1 MAFLLIAPLVDLC
14 FNAAS
19 VLLFP
24 DNDIQLT
31 HFLLQD
37 TVLVLSII
45 GLAIRFSSTFVFQAG
60 LIGHLLRRFSVSII
74 FSLLYL
80 VLSISLHIFSLR
92 EKWGKKSYHYASPLF
107 VAVLFMFQRTISML
121 HYFLYKRTI
130 LMLSEPKYHQNKMP
144 VVKVL
149 SSRASEKE
157 RSKNSSKESERG
169 KSDRIRDR
177 ERSSRRSRSRS
188 RSPRNK
194 ERDRRGKD
202 GRSDREK
209 ERDSRKRKALD
220 IGEIVSL
227 PDKSKLNEKL
237 DEEIRKRREKVERW
251 REQQKKL
258 QEEKPTE
265 ATNSESTEEKP
276 SSSWTLEGEDDEE
289 EEEEIE
295 NGNGT
300 EENESAMAE
309 NENGGNSVEM
319 ADESELDPLDAYMA
333 EISQKNKGGD
343 EKKARVLV
351 IGAVSKSAPNKGDIV
366 EPEDET
372 VPITDELDIEQTA
385 SSLLA
390 KGRMLAQTDHT
401 KVYYRPF
408 RKNFYVEVPEIT
420 AMSKKEVDE
429 YRKELEEIT
438 VRGKNVPKPIK
449 SWSQC
454 GVDLKMLNILK
465 IHNYVKPTPIQAQA
479 IPAIMSG
486 RDLIGIAKTGSGKT
500 LAFLIPMFRH
510 VMDQPHL
517 EEMDGPIALIMS
529 PTRELALQTWK
540 EANKFARNLGLHVVC
555 VYGGVGISEQ
565 IAELKKGAEVIVCT
579 PGRMID
585 MLAANNGKVTNLRRV
600 TYLVMDEAD
609 RMFDMGFEPQVMKIV
624 NNIRPDRQTVLFS
637 ATFPKQMEALARKVL
652 ERPVE
657 IQVGGRS
664 VVCKEVEQHAFV
676 LEEHQK
682 FLKLLEL
689 LGQYWEHGNVLVF
702 VEKQEKADDL
712 VSQLMGAGYNCA
724 PLHGG
729 IDQDDRDF
737 TILDFKTGRL
747 KLMVAT
753 SVAARGLD
761 VKKLILVVNYDAPNH
776 YEDYVHRVGRTGR
789 AGNKGWAYTFILP
802 VGQEKIAGEVCR
814 AFETADATPPED
826 LKKLWDDYKARMAA
840 EGVEVYSGGGGYSG
854 SGYRYDDMEDESEL
868 NKRKM
873 TKLVYG
879 LESGME
885 DDVAN
890 IDSQLESMM
899 KSSKRIVHRRAGATF
914 RGGRADPSTEK
925 KVEAARAMAERIAA
939 EKLAQP
945 TNQMEK
951 DATQLTA
958 EAIMRG
964 TEATPLTLSG
974 ISLAKQKA
982 TELNEKLN
990 YLPSENPA
998 QEAEQQVQYFE
1009 EELEIND
1016 FPQMLRFRVCSRD
1029 SIAQI
1034 QEFADVGISVKGT
1047 HYPPGKEPK
1056 QGQDRKLY
1064 LFLEARDEL
1073 SLRRAKEEIVRI
1085 MRETLRQMTATGMNR
1100 QVGGRYKL
1108 F

>member
-1 MAFLLIAPLVDLC
+1 
-14 FNAAS
+14 
-19 VLLFP
+19 
-24 DNDIQLT
+24 
-31 HFLLQD
+31 
-37 TVLVLSII
+37 
-45 GLAIRFSSTFVFQAG
+45 
-60 LIGHLLRRFSVSII
+60 
-74 FSLLYL
+74 
-80 VLSISLHIFSLR
+80 
-92 EKWGKKSYHYASPLF
+92 
-107 VAVLFMFQRTISML
+107 
-121 HYFLYKRTI
+121 
-130 LMLSEPKYHQNKMP
+130 
-144 VVKVL
+144 
-149 SSRASEKE
+149 
-157 RSKNSSKESERG
+157 
-169 KSDRIRDR
+169 
-177 ERSSRRSRSRS
+177 
-188 RSPRNK
+188 
-194 ERDRRGKD
+194 
-202 GRSDREK
+202 
-209 ERDSRKRKALD
+209 
-220 IGEIVSL
+220 
-227 PDKSKLNEKL
+227 
-237 DEEIRKRREKVERW
+237 
-251 REQQKKL
+251 
-258 QEEKPTE
+258 
-265 ATNSESTEEKP
+265 
-276 SSSWTLEGEDDEE
+276 
-289 EEEEIE
+289 
-295 NGNGT
+295 
-300 EENESAMAE
+300 
-309 NENGGNSVEM
+309 
-319 ADESELDPLDAYMA
+319 
-333 EISQKNKGGD
+333 
-343 EKKARVLV
+343 
-351 IGAVSKSAPNKGDIV
+351 
-366 EPEDET
+366 
-372 VPITDELDIEQTA
+372 
-385 SSLLA
+385 
-390 KGRMLAQTDHT
+390 
-401 KVYYRPF
+401 
-408 RKNFYVEVPEIT
+408 
-420 AMSKKEVDE
+420 
-429 YRKELEEIT
+429 
-438 VRGKNVPKPIK
+438 
-449 SWSQC
+449 
-454 GVDLKMLNILK
+454 
-465 IHNYVKPTPIQAQA
+465 
-479 IPAIMSG
+479 
-486 RDLIGIAKTGSGKT
+486 
-500 LAFLIPMFRH
+500 
-510 VMDQPHL
+510 
-517 EEMDGPIALIMS
+517 
-529 PTRELALQTWK
+529 
-540 EANKFARNLGLHVVC
+540 
-555 VYGGVGISEQ
+555 
-565 IAELKKGAEVIVCT
+565 
-579 PGRMID
+579 MID

-609 RMFDMGFEPQVMKIV
+609 RMFDMGFEPQVMKII

-664 VVCKEVEQHAFV
+664 VVCKDVEQHAFV

-789 AGNKGWAYTFILP
+789 AGNKGWAYTFILT

-814 AFETADATPPED
+814 AFETAGATPPDD
-826 LKKLWDDYKARMAA
+826 LKKTWDDYKLRMAA
-840 EGVEVYSGGGGYSG
+840 EGVEVYAGGGGYSG
-854 SGYRYDDMEDESEL
+854 SGYRYDDTEDESEL

-899 KSSKRIVHRRAGATF
+899 KSSKRVVHRRAGASF
-914 RGGRADPSTEK
+914 RGGRADPSSGK
-925 KVEAARAMAERIAA
+925 KVEAARAVAERIAA
-939 EKLAQP
+939 EKLVQP
-945 TNQMEK
+945 STQLEK

-964 TEATPLTLSG
+964 TEAAPLTLSG

-982 TELNEKLN
+982 IELNEKLN

-998 QEAEQQVQYFE
+998 QETEQQVQYFE
-1009 EELEIND
+1009 EELEINE

-1056 QGQDRKLY
+1056 PGQDRKLY